1 MSGTAQNQ
9 GSPCVCAPESTE
21 STVVRRTRG
30 AVLDYEAVRMALPLA
45 LRPAHRAGPKPPP
58 REAGQPRRSFYR
70 FKDTGG
76 SRDTH
81 ETDTRTS
88 QTNLRTNPTH
98 RLTRQTTPEPRVPGR
113 TRRPTPHHS
122 ALTRKRGGGDGD
134 GDGARTWEQRGREP
148 GTPVRQSTSPLTFL
162 LWTFLARK
170 GTGSAPHESS
180 SCSI

>member
-1 MSGTAQNQ
+1 M
-9 GSPCVCAPESTE
+9 CAPESTE

-45 LRPAHRAGPKPPP
+45 GLGRPIGPAPTPKPPP

-98 RLTRQTTPEPRVPGR
+98 RLTAPDHTRTPGAGTHASPHTTPLCTHPQ
-113 TRRPTPHHS
+113 
-122 ALTRKRGGGDGD
+122 
-134 GDGARTWEQRGREP
+134 ARW
-148 GTPVRQSTSPLTFL
+148 
-162 LWTFLARK
+162 W
-170 GTGSAPHESS
+170 
-180 SCSI
+180 